1 MYQCIERAF
10 DRPSRETTATF
21 RRFCCN
27 RTEPTCCTKTLN
39 GTSRRDAR
47 AMRVETSSA
56 RIAQPVSS
64 SRGRGRGRGRLDAS
78 SSSRDDIEYRC
89 DGYRAIRCDDD
100 DDDDDERDA
109 RVVRVKVD
117 CGPVSAYTGGRY
129 DGERVTPAWQSTA
142 NTPPSE
148 RLGRGAERRTYAF
161 ERVLPRDGTDWT
173 SEIVSVTA
181 ERPLGIVF
189 EEDADGRVRVGE
201 FVPGGFAAKA
211 SEVASLAP
219 FGAQCC
225 REGDILRAFTA
236 TQVVYK
242 TTAALTGDL
251 SGTKRVRTLYGADD
265 KDWKDVSAA
274 LANGRVADGPVTI
287 VVERDLDRARA
298 EAWPR
303 VTKEIE
309 FRGLGEETTAEK
321 KTRERFLDDDDD
333 DADRTNANIAFAA
346 AIASFV
352 GLILAGFS

>member
-1 MYQCIERAF
+1 
-10 DRPSRETTATF
+10 
-21 RRFCCN
+21 
-27 RTEPTCCTKTLN
+27 
-39 GTSRRDAR
+39 
-47 AMRVETSSA
+47 MRVETSSA
-56 RIAQPVSS
+56 RIARPVSS

-333 DADRTNANIAFAA
+333 DDADRTNANIAFAA

>member
-1 MYQCIERAF
+1 
-10 DRPSRETTATF
+10 
-21 RRFCCN
+21 
-27 RTEPTCCTKTLN
+27 
-39 GTSRRDAR
+39 
-47 AMRVETSSA
+47 MRVETSSA
-56 RIAQPVSS
+56 RIARPVSS

-89 DGYRAIRCDDD
+89 DGYRAIRCDD

-148 RLGRGAERRTYAF
+148 RLGRGAELRTYAF

-333 DADRTNANIAFAA
+333 ADRTNANIAFAA

>member
-1 MYQCIERAF
+1 
-10 DRPSRETTATF
+10 
-21 RRFCCN
+21 
-27 RTEPTCCTKTLN
+27 
-39 GTSRRDAR
+39 
-47 AMRVETSSA
+47 MRVETSSA
-56 RIAQPVSS
+56 RIARPVSS
-64 SRGRGRGRGRLDAS
+64 SRGRGRGRGRLDASS

-333 DADRTNANIAFAA
+333 ADRTNANIAFAA

>member
-1 MYQCIERAF
+1 
-10 DRPSRETTATF
+10 
-21 RRFCCN
+21 
-27 RTEPTCCTKTLN
+27 
-39 GTSRRDAR
+39 
-47 AMRVETSSA
+47 MRVETPTPRVARPTSPSS
-56 RIAQPVSS
+56 SS
-64 SRGRGRGRGRLDAS
+64 SRLRARVDSRARRVRLDAS
-78 SSSRDDIEYRC
+78 SSSAGPSRDVEYRC
-89 DGYRAIRCDDD
+89 DGYRTFAVAEDDGDDD
-100 DDDDDERDA
+100 DDA
-109 RVVRVKVD
+109 RLVRVKVD

-129 DGERVTPAWQSTA
+129 DGERVTPAWQATST
-142 NTPPSE
+142 TPPSE
-148 RLGRGAERRTYAF
+148 RLGRGAKSRTYVF
-161 ERVLPRDGTDWT
+161 ERVLPTS

-189 EEDADGRVRVGE
+189 EEDADGRVRVSE
-201 FVPGGFAAKA
+201 FIPGSRAAKA
-211 SEVASLAP
+211 AEVASLAP

-225 REGDILRAFTA
+225 RKGDILRAFTA

-274 LANGRVADGPVTI
+274 LASGRVADGPVTI
-287 VVERDLDRARA
+287 VVERDLDRERA

-303 VTKEIE
+303 VTEEIE

-321 KTRERFLDDDDD
+321 RTRERFLDDDDD
-333 DADRTNANIAFAA
+333 NDRTSANIAFAA

>member
-1 MYQCIERAF
+1 MRH
-10 DRPSRETTATF
+10 DTR
-21 RRFCCN
+21 
-27 RTEPTCCTKTLN
+27 
-39 GTSRRDAR
+39 AR
-47 AMRVETSSA
+47 AMRVATPTPRVA
-56 RIAQPVSS
+56 RLVSS
-64 SRGRGRGRGRLDAS
+64 SPSSSSRVRARVDSRARRVRLDAS
-78 SSSRDDIEYRC
+78 SSSAGPSRDVEYRC
-89 DGYRAIRCDDD
+89 DGYRTFAVAEEDDD
-100 DDDDDERDA
+100 DA
-109 RVVRVKVD
+109 RLVRVKVD

-129 DGERVTPAWQSTA
+129 DGERVTPAWQATST
-142 NTPPSE
+142 TPPSE
-148 RLGRGAERRTYAF
+148 RLGRGAKSRTYVF
-161 ERVLPRDGTDWT
+161 ERVLSTS
-173 SEIVSVTA
+173 SEILSVTA

-189 EEDADGRVRVGE
+189 EEDADGRVRVSE
-201 FVPGGFAAKA
+201 FIPGSRAAKA
-211 SEVASLAP
+211 AEVASLAP

-225 REGDILRAFTA
+225 RKGDILRAFTA

-287 VVERDLDRARA
+287 VVERDLDRERA

-303 VTKEIE
+303 VTEEME

-321 KTRERFLDDDDD
+321 RTRERFLDDADDN
-333 DADRTNANIAFAA
+333 DRTSANIAFAA

>member
-1 MYQCIERAF
+1 
-10 DRPSRETTATF
+10 
-21 RRFCCN
+21 
-27 RTEPTCCTKTLN
+27 
-39 GTSRRDAR
+39 
-47 AMRVETSSA
+47 MRVETSSA
-56 RIAQPVSS
+56 RIARPVSS

-89 DGYRAIRCDDD
+89 DGYRAIRC

-148 RLGRGAERRTYAF
+148 RLGRGAELRTYAF

-333 DADRTNANIAFAA
+333 ADRTNANIAFAA

>member
-1 MYQCIERAF
+1 
-10 DRPSRETTATF
+10 
-21 RRFCCN
+21 
-27 RTEPTCCTKTLN
+27 
-39 GTSRRDAR
+39 
-47 AMRVETSSA
+47 MRVETSSA
-56 RIAQPVSS
+56 RIARPVSS

-89 DGYRAIRCDDD
+89 DGYRAIRCDD

-333 DADRTNANIAFAA
+333 DDADRTNANIAFAA

>member
-1 MYQCIERAF
+1 
-10 DRPSRETTATF
+10 
-21 RRFCCN
+21 
-27 RTEPTCCTKTLN
+27 
-39 GTSRRDAR
+39 
-47 AMRVETSSA
+47 MRVETSSA
-56 RIAQPVSS
+56 RIARPVSS

-89 DGYRAIRCDDD
+89 DGYRAIRCDD

-148 RLGRGAERRTYAF
+148 RLGRGAELRTYAF

-189 EEDADGRVRVGE
+189 EEDADRRVRVGE

-333 DADRTNANIAFAA
+333 ADRTNANIAFAA

>member
-1 MYQCIERAF
+1 
-10 DRPSRETTATF
+10 
-21 RRFCCN
+21 
-27 RTEPTCCTKTLN
+27 
-39 GTSRRDAR
+39 
-47 AMRVETSSA
+47 MRVETSSA
-56 RIAQPVSS
+56 RIARPVSS

-333 DADRTNANIAFAA
+333 ADRTSANIAFAA

>member
-1 MYQCIERAF
+1 
-10 DRPSRETTATF
+10 
-21 RRFCCN
+21 
-27 RTEPTCCTKTLN
+27 
-39 GTSRRDAR
+39 
-47 AMRVETSSA
+47 MRVETPTPRVARPSS
-56 RIAQPVSS
+56 PSPSS
-64 SRGRGRGRGRLDAS
+64 SRVRARVDSRARRVRLDAS
-78 SSSRDDIEYRC
+78 SSSAGPSRDVEYRC
-89 DGYRAIRCDDD
+89 DGYRTFAVAEDDGDDD
-100 DDDDDERDA
+100 DDA
-109 RVVRVKVD
+109 RLVRVKVD

-129 DGERVTPAWQSTA
+129 DGERVTPAWQATST
-142 NTPPSE
+142 TPPSE
-148 RLGRGAERRTYAF
+148 RLGRGAKSRTYVF
-161 ERVLPRDGTDWT
+161 ERVLPTS

-189 EEDADGRVRVGE
+189 EEDADGRVRVSE
-201 FVPGGFAAKA
+201 FIPGSRAAKA
-211 SEVASLAP
+211 AEVASLAP

-225 REGDILRAFTA
+225 RKGDILRAFTA

-265 KDWKDVSAA
+265 KDWRDVSAA

-287 VVERDLDRARA
+287 VVERDLDRERA

-303 VTKEIE
+303 VTEEIE

-321 KTRERFLDDDDD
+321 RTRERFLDDDEDT
-333 DADRTNANIAFAA
+333 DRTSANIAFAA

>member
-1 MYQCIERAF
+1 
-10 DRPSRETTATF
+10 
-21 RRFCCN
+21 
-27 RTEPTCCTKTLN
+27 
-39 GTSRRDAR
+39 
-47 AMRVETSSA
+47 MRVETPTPRVARPSS
-56 RIAQPVSS
+56 PSPSS
-64 SRGRGRGRGRLDAS
+64 SRVRARVDSRARRVRLDAS
-78 SSSRDDIEYRC
+78 SSSAGPSRDVEYRC
-89 DGYRAIRCDDD
+89 DGYRTFAVAEDDGDDD
-100 DDDDDERDA
+100 DDA
-109 RVVRVKVD
+109 RLVRVKVD

-129 DGERVTPAWQSTA
+129 DGERVTPAWQATST
-142 NTPPSE
+142 TPPSE
-148 RLGRGAERRTYAF
+148 RLGRGAKSRTYVF
-161 ERVLPRDGTDWT
+161 ERVLPTS

-189 EEDADGRVRVGE
+189 EEDADGRVRVSE
-201 FVPGGFAAKA
+201 FIPGSRAAKA
-211 SEVASLAP
+211 AEVASLAP

-225 REGDILRAFTA
+225 RKGDILRAFTA

-287 VVERDLDRARA
+287 VVERDLDRERA

-303 VTKEIE
+303 VTEEIE

-321 KTRERFLDDDDD
+321 RTRERFLDDEDT
-333 DADRTNANIAFAA
+333 DRTSANIAFAA

>member
-1 MYQCIERAF
+1 
-10 DRPSRETTATF
+10 
-21 RRFCCN
+21 
-27 RTEPTCCTKTLN
+27 
-39 GTSRRDAR
+39 
-47 AMRVETSSA
+47 MRVETSSA
-56 RIAQPVSS
+56 RIARPVSS

-89 DGYRAIRCDDD
+89 DGYRAIRCDD

-333 DADRTNANIAFAA
+333 ADRTNANIAFAA
-346 AIASFV
+346 AIAPFV

>member
-1 MYQCIERAF
+1 
-10 DRPSRETTATF
+10 
-21 RRFCCN
+21 
-27 RTEPTCCTKTLN
+27 
-39 GTSRRDAR
+39 
-47 AMRVETSSA
+47 MRVETSSA

-89 DGYRAIRCDDD
+89 DGYRAIRCDDDDD

-333 DADRTNANIAFAA
+333 DADRASANIAFAA

>member
-1 MYQCIERAF
+1 
-10 DRPSRETTATF
+10 
-21 RRFCCN
+21 
-27 RTEPTCCTKTLN
+27 
-39 GTSRRDAR
+39 
-47 AMRVETSSA
+47 MRVETSSA
-56 RIAQPVSS
+56 RIARPVSS

-89 DGYRAIRCDDD
+89 DGYRAIRCDD

-242 TTAALTGDL
+242 TPAALTGDL

-333 DADRTNANIAFAA
+333 ADRTNANIAFAA

>member
-1 MYQCIERAF
+1 
-10 DRPSRETTATF
+10 
-21 RRFCCN
+21 
-27 RTEPTCCTKTLN
+27 
-39 GTSRRDAR
+39 
-47 AMRVETSSA
+47 MRVETSSA
-56 RIAQPVSS
+56 RIARPVSS

-89 DGYRAIRCDDD
+89 DGYRAIRCDD

-333 DADRTNANIAFAA
+333 ADRTNANIAFAA

>member
-1 MYQCIERAF
+1 
-10 DRPSRETTATF
+10 
-21 RRFCCN
+21 
-27 RTEPTCCTKTLN
+27 
-39 GTSRRDAR
+39 
-47 AMRVETSSA
+47 MRVETSSA
-56 RIAQPVSS
+56 RIARPVSS
-64 SRGRGRGRGRLDAS
+64 SRSRGRSRGRLDASS

-333 DADRTNANIAFAA
+333 DDADRTNANIAFAA

>member
-1 MYQCIERAF
+1 
-10 DRPSRETTATF
+10 
-21 RRFCCN
+21 
-27 RTEPTCCTKTLN
+27 
-39 GTSRRDAR
+39 
-47 AMRVETSSA
+47 MRVETPSPRVTRPSSSS
-56 RIAQPVSS
+56 PSS
-64 SRGRGRGRGRLDAS
+64 SRVRARVASRARRVRLDAS
-78 SSSRDDIEYRC
+78 SSSAGPSRDVEYRC
-89 DGYRAIRCDDD
+89 DGYRTFAVAEDDD
-100 DDDDDERDA
+100 DDDA
-109 RVVRVKVD
+109 RLVRVKVD

-129 DGERVTPAWQSTA
+129 DGERVTPAWQSLA
-142 NTPPSE
+142 GTPPSE
-148 RLGRGAERRTYAF
+148 RLGRGAKSRTYVF
-161 ERVLPRDGTDWT
+161 ERVLPTS

-189 EEDADGRVRVGE
+189 EEDADGRVRVSE
-201 FVPGGFAAKA
+201 FIPGSRAAKA
-211 SEVASLAP
+211 AEVASLAP

-225 REGDILRAFTA
+225 RKGDILRAFTA

-287 VVERDLDRARA
+287 VVERDLDRDRA

-303 VTKEIE
+303 VTEEIE

-321 KTRERFLDDDDD
+321 RTRERFLNDDDN
-333 DADRTNANIAFAA
+333 DRTSANIAFAA

>member
-1 MYQCIERAF
+1 
-10 DRPSRETTATF
+10 
-21 RRFCCN
+21 
-27 RTEPTCCTKTLN
+27 
-39 GTSRRDAR
+39 
-47 AMRVETSSA
+47 MRVETSSA

-64 SRGRGRGRGRLDAS
+64 SRGRGRGRGRGRLDAS

-89 DGYRAIRCDDD
+89 DGYRAIRCDDDD

-251 SGTKRVRTLYGADD
+251 SGTKRVRTLYGA
-265 KDWKDVSAA
+265 
-274 LANGRVADGPVTI
+274 GRQGL
-287 VVERDLDRARA
+287 EGRQ
-298 EAWPR
+298 
-303 VTKEIE
+303 
-309 FRGLGEETTAEK
+309 RGS
-321 KTRERFLDDDDD
+321 RERSRGGRTRH
-333 DADRTNANIAFAA
+333 DRRRT
-346 AIASFV
+346 
-352 GLILAGFS
+352 